1 MLDRSLQRA
10 DIRRPRPTRGGS
22 DRGALVPA
30 LLGLVSVL
38 ACAARVAPIAPVPP
52 AVPALGSVRGRL
64 LVAPGTAALAEPMLV
79 FLEPLDAASPAA
91 GSGPDGVVLASDQGL
106 TPAVLAVAVDQSIRF
121 ANQAD
126 LYHRLFSYSE
136 SNAFDLGVLRRGE
149 SESLQFR
156 KPGVVRIYCSLHPL
170 ERAVVFV
177 APSPYFATLR
187 PPASY
192 EIRDV
197 PPGRYRLRAWGESVV
212 SEARAV
218 TVQPGAAV
226 AVGIAARRPAAA
238 E

>member
-1 MLDRSLQRA
+1 
-10 DIRRPRPTRGGS
+10 
-22 DRGALVPA
+22 
-30 LLGLVSVL
+30 
-38 ACAARVAPIAPVPP
+38 
-52 AVPALGSVRGRL
+52 
-64 LVAPGTAALAEPMLV
+64 MLV

-91 GSGPDGVVLASDQGL
+91 GPGPDGVMLASDRGL
-106 TPAVLAVAVDQSIRF
+106 SPAVLAVAVDRSVQF

-136 SNAFDLGVLRRGE
+136 ANSFDLGVLRRGD
-149 SESLQFR
+149 SKSRQFR
-156 KPGVVRIYCSLHPL
+156 TPGVVRIYCSLHPL

-177 APSPYFATLR
+177 APSPYFATFR